1 MKSLYSKYPTFMRFI
16 YSTVLL
22 VVVLGAVLWPTT
34 SRATHVRAGE
44 ITTRRISETSLTYE
58 VTLTT
63 YYDEVR
69 GKDAAGAGANEYTI
83 CFGDGTS
90 EVVQRSPKKFINGG
104 TTSINTYRTTHTY
117 PGAGAYTL
125 SVAIPN
131 RNANTKNL
139 QISGGSETIKFFVST
154 TIFINPALGLN
165 STPRMLN
172 PPLDSGR
179 VGQKFCHN
187 PAAFDPDGDSL
198 AFRLSIPQ
206 DIPGD
211 AGCRGRNIPSYLDP
225 TRFSTSAEA
234 GGTPTF
240 TIDAKT
246 GQLCWDAPGTEGQ
259 YNFAFIVEEW
269 RNGVLIGE
277 VTRDMQIIVVDQPN
291 KRPIISPIP
300 DLCVT
305 AGTLINQP
313 VSATDPDGNR
323 VYLSAFG
330 GVFNVGADGA
340 ALPPGEL
347 ILPPFAR
354 LSGAG
359 TASSPI
365 AQPATATFTWQ
376 TSCDHLR
383 QAPYDVTFKVN
394 DVPPKGV
401 TSLVSF
407 QTLRIR
413 LIGPA
418 VQNLTAKPTATA
430 SGRAILL
437 SWSPYG
443 CAPRTGLD
451 STVLIIYRK
460 VGCTPYTP
468 QPCTTGL
475 PASLGYKEV
484 GRVSAGV
491 TTFTDTTGLQRGVSY
506 SYRIVAQYPDRSGS
520 LNGGVSVSSGEA
532 CLSLPLLAPI
542 LTQVTVDSTDASRGR
557 ITVRWSRP
565 IGLQPGDLG
574 APYQYRLQRA
584 TNLNG
589 TDWTTIATINTT
601 LSPSIIDT
609 VFIDRGLNTVANA
622 YRYRLEFYYTP
633 PGGALTRLDITD
645 PGSSV
650 RLSATPT
657 QRQVRLAWA
666 ASTPWSNDNQT
677 HTLYRSRRGPNGPFN
692 AIADI
697 AVKDPATYVYTDTG
711 ADLLLADGSTSLP
724 LSADS
729 SYCYR
734 VLTRGAYTDA
744 RLSGYGPILNYSQI
758 TCATPSDTTRPCPPS
773 LRLDSLNCAALN
785 AESLCNQT
793 SFTNNLRWSPTT
805 GPTCDP
811 SIASYRIYYGRYST
825 DSLRVLTS
833 IPAPTLSFAHASLT
847 TVAGCYYVTAVS
859 SRGLESRPSN
869 KVCNEACPQ
878 FALPNVFTPNGDGKN
893 DVFEPLRCPAF
904 VEQVVFVVYNRWGAK
919 VYEGSGPTLAWD
931 GKSSD
936 GAELPSGLYYYQAT
950 VRFGQLNRNAPPL
963 ILKGWVQILRDTV
976 TQR

>member
-1 MKSLYSKYPTFMRFI
+1 MA
-16 YSTVLL
+16 LL
-22 VVVLGAVLWPTT
+22 VVAAAVLWPTT

-44 ITTRRISETSLTYE
+44 ITTRRISATSLTYE
-58 VTLTT
+58 ITLTT
-63 YYDEVR
+63 YYNETPS
-69 GKDAAGAGANEYTI
+69 GKAAANDANSADF
-83 CFGDGTS
+83 CFGDGSTES
-90 EVVQRSPKKFINGG
+90 VPRSSRKFINGG
-104 TTSINTYRTTHTY
+104 SSSVNIYRTTHTY
-117 PGAGAYTL
+117 PGAAAYTI
-125 SVAIPN
+125 SAFISN
-131 RNANTKNL
+131 RNDGTKNL
-139 QISGGSETIKFFVST
+139 GGSSLNIKFFVST
-154 TIFINPALGLN
+154 TIFINAAQGLN

-206 DIPGD
+206 DIPGET
-211 AGCRGRNIPSYLDP
+211 GCRGRNIPAYLDP

-234 GGTPTF
+234 GGTPSF
-240 TIDAKT
+240 TIDART
-246 GQLCWDAPGTEGQ
+246 GLLCWDAPGQEGQ

-291 KRPIISPIP
+291 RRPLIAPLP

-313 VSATDPDGNR
+313 LTATDPDGNR

-340 ALPPGEL
+340 ALPAGEL

-354 LSGAG
+354 LSGGG

-376 TSCDHLR
+376 TTCDHLR
-383 QAPYDVTFKVN
+383 QAPYDVTVKVN

-413 LIGPA
+413 LIGPP
-418 VQNLTAKPTATA
+418 VQNLTARPTATT
-430 SGRAILL
+430 SGRAIQL
-437 SWSPYG
+437 SWSAYG
-443 CAPRTGLD
+443 CAPRTERD
-451 STVLIIYRK
+451 STRLIIYRK

-468 QPCTTGL
+468 QACTTGL
-475 PASLGYKEV
+475 PASLGYQEV

-491 TTFTDTTGLQRGVSY
+491 TTFTDTSGLQRGVSY
-506 SYRIVAQYPDRSGS
+506 SYRIVAQYPDRSGN

-542 LTQVTVDSTDASRGR
+542 LTQVTVDSTDATRGR

-565 IGLQPGDLG
+565 IGLQAGDLG

-584 TNLNG
+584 TGQQG
-589 TDWTTIATINTT
+589 TDWTPIATINTS
-601 LSPSIIDT
+601 LSPNVVDT
-609 VFIDRGLNTVANA
+609 VYVDRGLNTVATA

-645 PGSSV
+645 PASSV
-650 RLSATPT
+650 RLSASPT
-657 QRQVRLAWA
+657 QRQVRLSWA
-666 ASTPWSNDNQT
+666 ASTPWSNDNLT
-677 HTLYRSRRGPNGPFN
+677 HTLYRSRSGPAGPFN

-697 AVKDPATYVYTDTG
+697 AVKDPATYVYSDAG
-711 ADLLLADGSTSLP
+711 ADLLLADGNTSLP

-734 VLTRGAYTDA
+734 VLTRGAYADS
-744 RLSGYGPILNYSQI
+744 RLGGYGPILNYSQI
-758 TCATPSDTTRPCPPS
+758 ICATPADTTRPCPPS
-773 LRLDSLNCAALN
+773 LRLDSLNCAALSS
-785 AESLCNQT
+785 ESLCNQS
-793 SFTNNLRWSPTT
+793 SFTNTLRWSPTS
-805 GPTCDP
+805 GPTCDAA
-811 SIASYRIYYGRYST
+811 IASYRIYYGRYQGDT
-825 DSLRVLTS
+825 LGLLTS
-833 IPAPTLSFAHASLT
+833 LPAPTLSFAHTNLT

-878 FALPNVFTPNGDGKN
+878 FGLPNVFTPNGDGKN

-904 VEQVVFVVYNRWGAK
+904 VERVDFVVYNRWGAK
-919 VYEGSGPTLAWD
+919 VYESSGPVLAWD
-931 GKSSD
+931 GRTNE

-950 VRFGQLNRNAPPL
+950 VRFGMLDRNAAPL
-963 ILKGWVQILRDTV
+963 VVKGWVQLLRDTV